1 MVGREGELR
10 PKMIRKMI
18 TIRLGDNKEGLIF
31 DTTPVIVH
39 MVETTRSNKVLNP
52 TQDNPTTDSICAE
65 LSRHTNTWENI
76 SNCIICNALNLFDN
90 ETGYATNVPEGALGF
105 YAYRNRISYLHNDA
119 KWLTS
124 IQPTGATALVVS
136 TRLESYDTDG
146 HIYQQQI
153 DDLAIKKAFEN
164 KTAI

>member
-31 DTTPVIVH
+31 DTTPVIVY

-52 TQDNPTTDSICAE
+52 DQSNPMTDSICAE
-65 LSRHTNTWENI
+65 LSRHANTWTDI
-76 SNCIICNALNLFDN
+76 SNCDICNALNSFDTEN
-90 ETGYATNVPEGALGF
+90 GYASNVYYDILGL
-105 YAYRNRISYLHNDA
+105 YSSKNKRSYIHNDV
-119 KWLTS
+119 KWLK
-124 IQPTGATALVVS
+124 IQPNGNALAVT
-136 TRLESYDTDG
+136 TRQEFYGTDG
-146 HIYQQQI
+146 NLCQFQI
-153 DDLAIKKAFEN
+153 DVPAIKKAFEN

>member
-39 MVETTRSNKVLNP
+39 MVETTRSNKVLNS
-52 TQDNPTTDSICAE
+52 TENNYMTDAIVAE
-65 LSRHTNTWENI
+65 LSRHANTWTDI
-76 SNCIICNALNLFDN
+76 SKCDICNALNSFDTEN
-90 ETGYATNVPEGALGF
+90 GYASNVYYDILGLYASKNRRSYVHNDVKWLKIQPNGNSSLAVTTRQEFYDTNGNLCQFQIDVPE
-105 YAYRNRISYLHNDA
+105 
-119 KWLTS
+119 
-124 IQPTGATALVVS
+124 IQ
-136 TRLESYDTDG
+136 
-146 HIYQQQI
+146 
-153 DDLAIKKAFEN
+153 KAFKN

>member
-18 TIRLGDNKEGLIF
+18 TIRLGENKEGLIF

-52 TQDNPTTDSICAE
+52 DQSNPMTDAICAE
-65 LSRHTNTWENI
+65 LSRHTNTWEDI
-76 SNCIICNALNLFDN
+76 SNCDICNALKSFDTEN
-90 ETGYATNVPEGALGF
+90 GYATNVYYDVLGL
-105 YAYRNRISYLHNDA
+105 YASKSRRSYVHNDV
-119 KWLTS
+119 KWLQINPNGKYLAVT
-124 IQPTGATALVVS
+124 
-136 TRLESYDTDG
+136 TRQEFYGTDG
-146 HIYQQQI
+146 NLCQFQI
-153 DDLAIKKAFEN
+153 DVPAIKKAFEN

>member
-39 MVETTRSNKVLNP
+39 MVETTRSNKALNAEL
-52 TQDNPTTDSICAE
+52 DNPMTDSICAE
-65 LSRHTNTWENI
+65 LSRHANTWTDI
-76 SNCIICNALNLFDN
+76 SNCDICNALNSFDTKN
-90 ETGYATNVPEGALGF
+90 GYASNTYYDVLGL
-105 YAYRNRISYLHNDA
+105 YTSKNKRSYIHNDV
-119 KWLTS
+119 KWLK
-124 IQPTGATALVVS
+124 IQPNGNALAVT
-136 TRLESYDTDG
+136 TRQEFYDTNG
-146 HIYQQQI
+146 NLCQFQI
-153 DDLAIKKAFEN
+153 DDPAIKKAFEN

>member
-1 MVGREGELR
+1 MVGREGKIR

-52 TQDNPTTDSICAE
+52 DKSNPMTDSICAE
-65 LSRHTNTWENI
+65 LSRHANTWKNI
-76 SNCIICNALNLFDN
+76 SNCDICNALKSFDTDN
-90 ETGYATNVPEGALGF
+90 GYAANVYYDVLGL
-105 YAYRNRISYLHNDA
+105 YASKYKRSYIHNDV
-119 KWLTS
+119 KWLP
-124 IQPTGATALVVS
+124 IQSNDNYLAVT
-136 TRLESYDTDG
+136 TRKDFYDTDG
-146 HIYQQQI
+146 NIYQQQI
-153 DDLAIKKAFEN
+153 DVPAIKKAFEN

>member
-18 TIRLGDNKEGLIF
+18 TIRLGENKEGLIF

-52 TQDNPTTDSICAE
+52 DQNNPMTDAICAE
-65 LSRHTNTWENI
+65 LSRHTNTWKDI
-76 SNCIICNALNLFDN
+76 SNCSICNALKSFDTEN
-90 ETGYATNVPEGALGF
+90 GYATNVHYDVLGL
-105 YAYRNRISYLHNDA
+105 YASKSRRSYVHNDV
-119 KWLTS
+119 KWLQINPNGKYLAVT
-124 IQPTGATALVVS
+124 
-136 TRLESYDTDG
+136 TRQEFYGTDG
-146 HIYQQQI
+146 NLCQFQI
-153 DDLAIKKAFEN
+153 DVPAIKKAFEN